1 MIRFLS
7 SEQLSWYPKLKRAMH
22 IDRAT
27 QFSTRLRWDVTV
39 DRNGEEHDEY
49 DCLDPLYVI
58 AENYEGNHEGSLRL
72 LPTTGRTMVNEH
84 FLELTNGVKIISP
97 HIWECT
103 RFCISPTADRRTA
116 ARLLASSAF
125 LMKECCI
132 DHFVGVF
139 DDKMERVY
147 RALGSSP
154 TVLGRRQTKNGK
166 IGVGLW
172 EFNKNKYQKML
183 QNARV
188 SEPELAISFD
198 SNENVLHHVALQG
211 TQSPAVARL

>member
-1 MIRFLS
+1 
-7 SEQLSWYPKLKRAMH
+7 MH

-27 QFSTRLRWDVTV
+27 QFSVRLRWDVTV

-49 DCLDPLYVI
+49 DSLDPLYVI
-58 AENYEGNHEGSLRL
+58 IENYEGKHEGSLRL

-84 FLELTNGVKIISP
+84 FLELTNGVKISSP

-116 ARLLASSAF
+116 ARLLASGAF

-172 EFNKNKYQKML
+172 EFNEPEYQKML
-183 QNARV
+183 QSAKV
-188 SEPELAISFD
+188 SEPELAFSF
-198 SNENVLHHVALQG
+198 ENNGLVTHNVALPD
-211 TQSPAVARL
+211 TQPPAVARL